1 MPLLINGIPHTSDT
15 PITSNHWGFSHGF
28 PLGKMVSPEA
38 PLGRGLSSG
47 RAAADPRGVGAAA
60 GAGARPKLQ
69 WWMDFS
75 CFFMDF
81 WMQCSLFYRLFDG
94 I

>member
-1 MPLLINGIPHTSDT
+1 
-15 PITSNHWGFSHGF
+15 
-28 PLGKMVSPEA
+28 MVSPEA